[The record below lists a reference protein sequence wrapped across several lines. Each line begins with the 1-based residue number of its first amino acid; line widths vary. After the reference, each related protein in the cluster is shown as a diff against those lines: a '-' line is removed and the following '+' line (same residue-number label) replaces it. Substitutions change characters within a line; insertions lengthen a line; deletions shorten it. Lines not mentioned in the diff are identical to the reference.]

1 MMHQP
6 QPQNAGNWRGQDL
19 AKRKNWCFELDD
31 RDNLEIDSALSR
43 LRDRKISWETMGRE
57 DFPLMKLAVKLAEI
71 EKELEFGCGIAR
83 LKGLAV
89 DKYGEDDLKRIWWGL
104 GLYLGTARHQDYQ
117 GLLLREITDL
127 NEDTD
132 ARMGHVMQTRTG
144 ERFISSKARTASNGP
159 LRYHTDR
166 CDVVGLL
173 CVHPAQSGGQN
184 RIASTAAVHD
194 HILAQRPDLL
204 ALLYEAYPR
213 SRLGEEGGGEN
224 SIYHLPIFGLCE
236 GKLTSHYS
244 RTYIEAAQEVP
255 GATQLSDLQW
265 EALELLQSSCD
276 LLAMEMQLEPGDMQF
291 LNNHMVYH
299 ARAAYQDSQMDNI
312 PRRLLYRLWL
322 STPCSRRL
330 PKDHQILWGDVRAGA
345 LRGGIFVEHL

>member
-1 MMHQP
+1 MMFQP
-6 QPQNAGNWRGQDL
+6 QTQNAGNWCGKDL
-19 AKRKNWCFELDD
+19 AKLKSWCFELEDVD
-31 RDNLEIDSALSR
+31 RLEIESALSK
-43 LRDRKISWETMGRE
+43 LHEGNITWQSMGRD
-57 DFPLMKLAVKLAEI
+57 DFPLENLAKKLADVEQ
-71 EKELEFGCGIAR
+71 ELEYGTGIAR

-89 DKYGEDDLKRIWWGL
+89 NKYSEADLHRIWWGL
-104 GLYLGTARHQDYQ
+104 GLYLGTARHQDFQ
-117 GLLLREITDL
+117 GLLMRDITDL

-132 ARMGHVMQTRTG
+132 ARMGHVMQARNG

-204 ALLYEAYPR
+204 ALLYEPYPR

-224 SIYHLPIFGLCE
+224 TVYHLPIFGMCE

-244 RTYIEAAQEVP
+244 RTYI
-255 GATQLSDLQW
+255 
-265 EALELLQSSCD
+265 
-276 LLAMEMQLEPGDMQF
+276 
-291 LNNHMVYH
+291 
-299 ARAAYQDSQMDNI
+299 
-312 PRRLLYRLWL
+312 
-322 STPCSRRL
+322 
-330 PKDHQILWGDVRAGA
+330 
-345 LRGGIFVEHL
+345 